1 VPEHVRF
8 PHELGPGDRLGGL
21 AFAELAA
28 AFRGV
33 AEVDAATGEASI
45 ADRAPEGAPA
55 RVRFR
60 VDRRGVVALRALDGH
75 PWSEEVP
82 PGRPV
87 FGVPAEILRAAGEG
101 VLELDASGLEARPAE
116 PPPAV
121 PGRGAARDR
130 VVDGGHPPGASRP
143 SVRRRLRPALLL
155 GVLLP
160 VVLAAGGAGWWLLA
174 DPARDRAA
182 AEAAG
187 LPAAGPPLPAAPVP
201 AAPPPPKPPEPAV
214 VQDVDRTG
222 PVAGAAGP
230 VVAPVAQE
238 PRGAGPV
245 VERELEGDPLT
256 ALEALASGAGDPRLA
271 AELGGIAAALR
282 RERQARQE
290 ERGRAAAAAIATG
303 AQLARVYRRDAAD
316 LRRLETAAGVCG
328 EDAACRQRYGPALAR
343 AATARELTRD
353 AYVRLLRQVAADYTQ
368 ELLDRELGAAAGAVL
383 GNPDEAA
390 TLDEL
395 AGRFVDQVARRRDG
409 AASGEPEAVV
419 GELLEGAP
427 PSAPPEPPPARKG
440 MEP

>member
-1 VPEHVRF
+1 
-8 PHELGPGDRLGGL
+8 
-21 AFAELAA
+21 
-28 AFRGV
+28 
-33 AEVDAATGEASI
+33 
-45 ADRAPEGAPA
+45 
-55 RVRFR
+55 
-60 VDRRGVVALRALDGH
+60 
-75 PWSEEVP
+75 
-82 PGRPV
+82 
-87 FGVPAEILRAAGEG
+87 
-101 VLELDASGLEARPAE
+101 
-116 PPPAV
+116 
-121 PGRGAARDR
+121 
-130 VVDGGHPPGASRP
+130 
-143 SVRRRLRPALLL
+143 
-155 GVLLP
+155 
-160 VVLAAGGAGWWLLA
+160 
-174 DPARDRAA
+174 
-182 AEAAG
+182 
-187 LPAAGPPLPAAPVP
+187 
-201 AAPPPPKPPEPAV
+201 
-214 VQDVDRTG
+214 
-222 PVAGAAGP
+222 
-230 VVAPVAQE
+230 
-238 PRGAGPV
+238 

-256 ALEALASGAGDPRLA
+256 ALEALASGAGDPGWRPSWA
-271 AELGGIAAALR
+271 GSPR
-282 RERQARQE
+282 RCGASARPGQE

-440 MEP
+440 TEP

>member
-1 VPEHVRF
+1 VSGTRGHDNPGPEDGGAPDRASVGDGPEGARPAPPAGAGEPAASLPEIGAADHAPSSEASSAAAGVVP
-8 PHELGPGDRLGGL
+8 PRLRL
-21 AFAELAA
+21 AFVAHTGRKIALRAVGPCA
-28 AFRGV
+28 GARPVPPRARAGRPARRARLRGAGGGV
-33 AEVDAATGEASI
+33 PGRAEVDAATGEAAI

-230 VVAPVAQE
+230 VVAPWRRS
-238 PRGAGPV
+238 RG
-245 VERELEGDPLT
+245 
-256 ALEALASGAGDPRLA
+256 
-271 AELGGIAAALR
+271 
-282 RERQARQE
+282 
-290 ERGRAAAAAIATG
+290 
-303 AQLARVYRRDAAD
+303 
-316 LRRLETAAGVCG
+316 
-328 EDAACRQRYGPALAR
+328 ALAR
-343 AATARELTRD
+343 SWNGSWRAIL
-353 AYVRLLRQVAADYTQ
+353 
-368 ELLDRELGAAAGAVL
+368 
-383 GNPDEAA
+383 
-390 TLDEL
+390 
-395 AGRFVDQVARRRDG
+395 
-409 AASGEPEAVV
+409 
-419 GELLEGAP
+419 
-427 PSAPPEPPPARKG
+427 
-440 MEP
+440 